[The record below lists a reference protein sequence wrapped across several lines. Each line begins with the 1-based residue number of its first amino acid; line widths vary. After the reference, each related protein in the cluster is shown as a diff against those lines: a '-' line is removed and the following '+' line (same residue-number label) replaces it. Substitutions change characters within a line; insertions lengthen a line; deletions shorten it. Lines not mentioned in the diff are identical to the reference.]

1 MNSGNLEIAAYGAA
15 ARRPQLGKGA
25 LSRLFALTVPVAWR
39 ATAGRLGH
47 SSCLTLA
54 GFVCDALHVRLRATP
69 VTPGSMPRYELKTKR
84 IIDERPKD
92 FRRVLDR

>member
-54 GFVCDALHVRLRATP
+54 GFVCLPLRPAFDAEVYFVDSELR
-69 VTPGSMPRYELKTKR
+69 
-84 IIDERPKD
+84 
-92 FRRVLDR
+92 